1 MTFPFN
7 PLCQTLDGSRNQCIK
22 KVASG
27 YKTDG
32 HQNCE
37 TIIPI
42 FSKDEDL
49 FFFTVKTFYMGMG
62 EGLDYKEAVQGSLF
76 RMMELFSVVTVNM

>member
-1 MTFPFN
+1 MY
-7 PLCQTLDGSRNQCIK
+7 K

-42 FSKDEDL
+42 SSKDEDL
-49 FFFTVKTFYMGMG
+49 FFNVKTFYMGMG
-62 EGLDYKEAVQGSLF
+62 EELDYKEAGQGSLF
-76 RMMELFSVVTVNM
+76 RTMELFSVVTVNM